1 MDHSIP
7 STNRSA
13 YPAPTPPD
21 ALTYREFLP
30 QNPAEGFLKIQ
41 ASRAQRALPTPDVEI
56 FILQQFND
64 QRVLF
69 FRGKTDEDGLIDN
82 IILPA
87 PPRRDSLQSAN
98 AGLGARYLV
107 YADHADF
114 VAESH
119 EIEIFEGI
127 TSILPIVMQ
136 LPQENE
142 PWQ

>member
-1 MDHSIP
+1 MNHSTP
-7 STNRSA
+7 ATNRSA

-21 ALTYREFLP
+21 SLTYQDFLL
-30 QNPAEGFLKIQ
+30 QNPMEGSLKIQ
-41 ASRAQRALPTPDVEI
+41 ASRAQKALPTSDVEI
-56 FILQQFND
+56 FILQQFYD

-69 FRGKTDEDGLIDN
+69 FRGKTDADGLIDN

-87 PPRRDSLQSAN
+87 PPRLDSLQSAD
-98 AGLGARYLV
+98 AGQGALYRV
-107 YADHADF
+107 YADHPDF
-114 VAESH
+114 LPESY

-127 TSILPIVMQ
+127 TSILPVVMQ